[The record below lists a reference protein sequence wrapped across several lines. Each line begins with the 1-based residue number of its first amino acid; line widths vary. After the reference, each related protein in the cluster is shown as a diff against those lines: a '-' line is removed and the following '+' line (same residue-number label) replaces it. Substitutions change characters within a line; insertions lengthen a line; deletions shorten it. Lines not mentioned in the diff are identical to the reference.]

1 MTGFGESNDPAYR
14 LKLLASEVENESKI
28 QKRRRKR
35 AQSGGLAPIAI
46 PIIASIVG
54 ALSGRIFDA
63 IKEKIKGSGYELP
76 KLKTKGDKHNYV
88 LKLFKSI

>member
-1 MTGFGESNDPAYR
+1 MKQKEYTIKNKQKIKEHKSLTYLCICGSTSTISHKCRHEKSKKHQNFIHNLNKESQT
-14 LKLLASEVENESKI
+14 I
-28 QKRRRKR
+28 Q
-35 AQSGGLAPIAI
+35 L
-46 PIIASIVG
+46 
-54 ALSGRIFDA
+54 